1 MIDEKLIRMLRCPID
16 DSKLALA
23 DQPLLQR
30 VNDAIQ
36 RGELRDR
43 HDQKVTQTLDQGLL
57 AAPSNRLYAVR
68 GGIPT
73 LIPDEAI
80 DVSQLVE
87 DHGE

>member
-43 HDQKVTQTLDQGLL
+43 HDQKVTQSARSRL
-57 AAPSNRLYAVR
+57 ARRTVKSALRRSWRHPNVDPR
-68 GGIPT
+68 
-73 LIPDEAI
+73 
-80 DVSQLVE
+80 
-87 DHGE
+87 